1 MTVQENDKA
10 ELKEGEEMTVWGAV
24 GPNGHVVKSS
34 VGIFKAVANRWALRR
49 GNYEVVA
56 LGTIKAPAISDEKP
70 REAKPK
76 RNREVR
82 GPTSRGPRGKRESLR
97 REPRE
102 PAQKNG

>member
-1 MTVQENDKA
+1 MQENDKP
-10 ELKEGEEMTVWGAV
+10 ELKEGEELTVWGAV
-24 GPNGHVVKSS
+24 GPNGHIVKSS

-56 LGTIKAPAISDEKP
+56 LGTIKTPTVN
-70 REAKPK
+70 EAKAKATKPK

-82 GPTSRGPRGKRESLR
+82 GPATRAPRGKRDPLR
-97 REPRE
+97 RE